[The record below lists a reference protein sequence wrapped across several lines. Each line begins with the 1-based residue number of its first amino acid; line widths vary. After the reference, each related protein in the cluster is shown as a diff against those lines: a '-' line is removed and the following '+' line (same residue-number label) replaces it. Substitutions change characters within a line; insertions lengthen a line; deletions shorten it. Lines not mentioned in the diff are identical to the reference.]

1 MQLPLQYDGKDYS
14 KHWIMKTRRE
24 EAISDILKSFEE
36 MADLVLNQLS
46 LLEKYMSLNEI
57 SEGKNIIASIDAN
70 EKKIDEYE
78 VVISD
83 KFINSIVL
91 FQPVASDIRKI
102 VSVYR
107 MTINLE
113 RIGDRVINIIASI
126 GSIGETAEYKA
137 MTDII
142 LNMLISGTSMVEKS
156 LLSFTNNDDS
166 YAVWT
171 IKNDE
176 VIDEMNRRL
185 LINSISKAKV
195 SEKTR
200 EMLLSYADL
209 KNIITNI
216 ERIAD
221 HATNIAEASI
231 YSLQGTDI
239 RHKGFKSPETSAE
252 NI

>member
-1 MQLPLQYDGKDYS
+1 
-14 KHWIMKTRRE
+14 MKTRRE
-24 EAISDILKSFEE
+24 ESVTDILKSFEE
-36 MADLVLNQLS
+36 MADLVLNQLT
-46 LLEKYMSLNEI
+46 LLEKFMSLNDK
-57 SEGKNIIASIDAN
+57 SKTNNIIVSIEAN

-78 VVISD
+78 VIISD

-91 FQPVASDIRKI
+91 YQPVASDIRKI

-113 RIGDRVINIIASI
+113 RIGDLVMNIIASI
-126 GSIGETAEYKA
+126 SSIRDTADYKA
-137 MTDII
+137 MTDVI
-142 LNMLISGTSMVEKS
+142 LNMLFSGISMVEKS

-176 VIDEMNRRL
+176 IVDEMNRKL
-185 LINSISKAKV
+185 LINAISKAMV
-195 SEKTR
+195 SKKTR
-200 EMLLSYADL
+200 EMLLSYVDL
-209 KNIITNI
+209 KNILINI

-231 YSLQGTDI
+231 YSMQGTDI
-239 RHKGFKSPETSAE
+239 RHKGIERLPSDTE

>member
-1 MQLPLQYDGKDYS
+1 
-14 KHWIMKTRRE
+14 MKTQRE
-24 EAISDILKSFEE
+24 ESVSDILKSFEE
-36 MADLVLNQLS
+36 MANLVLSQLT
-46 LLEKYMSLNEI
+46 LLEKFMSSRED
-57 SEGKNIIASIDAN
+57 SEGKNIIALIDTN
-70 EKKIDEYE
+70 EKKIDEFE

-91 FQPVASDIRKI
+91 YQPVASDIRKI

-113 RIGDRVINIIASI
+113 RIGDRVMNIISSI
-126 GSIGETAEYKA
+126 GSIRNTDEYKA
-137 MTDII
+137 MTDVI
-142 LNMLISGTSMVEKS
+142 LNMLISGISMVEKS
-156 LLSFTNNDDS
+156 LLSFTSSDDS

-176 VIDEMNRRL
+176 IIDEMNRKL
-185 LINSISKAKV
+185 LINTISKAKV
-195 SEKTR
+195 SERTR

-239 RHKGFKSPETSAE
+239 RHQRYGSSATSTE

>member
-1 MQLPLQYDGKDYS
+1 
-14 KHWIMKTRRE
+14 MKTRRE
-24 EAISDILKSFEE
+24 ESVTDILHSFEE
-36 MADLVLNQLS
+36 MANLVLNQLS
-46 LLEKYMSLNEI
+46 LLEKFMSLSDT
-57 SEGKNIIASIDAN
+57 SEGKNIIDAIDSN

-78 VVISD
+78 VIISD

-91 FQPVASDIRKI
+91 YQPVASDIRKI
-102 VSVYR
+102 MSVYR

-113 RIGDRVINIIASI
+113 RIGDRVINIITSI
-126 GSIGETAEYKA
+126 GSISGTEEYKA
-137 MTDII
+137 MTDVI
-142 LNMLISGTSMVEKS
+142 LNMLLSGASMVEKS
-156 LLSFTNNDDS
+156 LLSFTNSDDS
-166 YAVWT
+166 YAIWT

-176 VIDEMNRRL
+176 IIDEMNSKL
-185 LINSISKAKV
+185 LKTAISKAKV

-200 EMLLSYADL
+200 EMLLSFADL

-239 RHKGFKSPETSAE
+239 RHKGHKSSPIGTG

>member
-1 MQLPLQYDGKDYS
+1 
-14 KHWIMKTRRE
+14 MKTRRE
-24 EAISDILKSFEE
+24 ESVNDILKSFEE
-36 MADLVLNQLS
+36 MADLVLSQLT
-46 LLEKYMSLNEI
+46 LLEKYMSLSDA
-57 SEGKNIIASIDAN
+57 SEGKNIIAAIDAN

-91 FQPVASDIRKI
+91 YQPVASDIRKI

-126 GSIGETAEYKA
+126 GSIGETTEYKA
-137 MTDII
+137 MTDVIM
-142 LNMLISGTSMVEKS
+142 NMLISGISMVEKS

-166 YAVWT
+166 YAIWT

-176 VIDEMNRRL
+176 IIDEMNSKL
-185 LINSISKAKV
+185 LINSISKARV

-200 EMLLSYADL
+200 EMFLSYADL

-231 YSLQGTDI
+231 YSMQGTDI
-239 RHKGFKSPETSAE
+239 RHKRFERPPNDNV